1 MAVFRR
7 WLIVGATSIL
17 FVTGCSAPGGYPDGQ
32 TQGAGAGSGREDASV
47 DDGSGE
53 DGGGTDDE
61 GGSGEDGSGEDG
73 SNGDGS
79 DDGTGGNDGEDGDG
93 GPLQPPVGTDGD
105 ADGPGADE
113 DWATETA
120 DAVAVVDAFWSS
132 HWNDHFTGAYQPP
145 QVFGAYVAGSPE
157 APRCGDEAAAPGNAF
172 YCPRGD
178 FIAWDVTLMR
188 DGHAQGDSW
197 VYLVVAHEWAHA
209 VQRRVSGL
217 RAVAAELQADCLAG
231 ATLFGADDL
240 VFEEGDGEELAQ
252 ALTALADETPWTRS
266 EDHGDARQRTTAFS
280 NGGSGGV
287 DACLP
292 R

>member
-1 MAVFRR
+1 M
-7 WLIVGATSIL
+7 
-17 FVTGCSAPGGYPDGQ
+17 
-32 TQGAGAGSGREDASV
+32 
-47 DDGSGE
+47 
-53 DGGGTDDE
+53 
-61 GGSGEDGSGEDG
+61 
-73 SNGDGS
+73 
-79 DDGTGGNDGEDGDG
+79 
-93 GPLQPPVGTDGD
+93 
-105 ADGPGADE
+105 
-113 DWATETA
+113 
-120 DAVAVVDAFWSS
+120 AVVDAFWSS
-132 HWNDHFTGAYQPP
+132 HWDDHFTGTYQSPH
-145 QVFGAYVAGSPE
+145 VFGAYVAGSPE

-172 YCPRGD
+172 YCPPGD

-231 ATLFGADDL
+231 ATLFGSDDL

-266 EDHGDARQRTTAFS
+266 EDHGDAAQRTTAFS